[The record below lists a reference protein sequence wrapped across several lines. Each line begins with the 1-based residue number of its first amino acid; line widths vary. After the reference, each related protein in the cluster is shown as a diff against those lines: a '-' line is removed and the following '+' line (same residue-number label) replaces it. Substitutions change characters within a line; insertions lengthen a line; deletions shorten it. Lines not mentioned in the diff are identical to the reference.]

1 MPSSF
6 RQLLVPA
13 AVAAVA
19 LVAVAAIVAAANHP
33 TTILLTS
40 PSDATN
46 PSSIQ
51 PAVLASGQGTANV
64 KPDLATVSAGVESQ
78 SSTAAAAQSDLATKA
93 GKLIARIKSL
103 GVSDSDIST
112 SGYWI
117 GPNYNGQDQ
126 SVTSYR
132 ASEQVAFKWH
142 NVDSVGRTLDAIV
155 QEGGATNIG
164 VYFSLAD
171 PKSAQAQARAQA
183 IADAHSKAQAMA
195 SAAGVKL
202 GQVLRISDVSTPY
215 PVNYFGGAAIA
226 APTAAQTQVPVGTLD
241 VSVTVEVDYAIS

>member
-6 RQLLVPA
+6 RQFLIPG
-13 AVAAVA
+13 AVAAIAV
-19 LVAVAAIVAAANHP
+19 VAVAAIVFASNRPA
-33 TTILLTS
+33 TVLLTTR
-40 PSDATN
+40 SDATN
-46 PSSIQ
+46 PSSFQ
-51 PAVLASGQGTANV
+51 PAVLASGQASVQV

-93 GKLIARIKSL
+93 GRLIARIKSL
-103 GVSDSDIST
+103 GVADKDIST

-117 GPNYNGQDQ
+117 GPNYNGPDQ
-126 SVTSYR
+126 TVTSYR

-142 NVDSVGRTLDAIV
+142 DVDTVGRTLDAIV

-171 PKSAQAQARAQA
+171 PKAAQAQARAQA
-183 IADAHSKAQAMA
+183 IADARSKAEAMA

-202 GQVLRISDVSTPY
+202 GQVLRISDASQGY
-215 PVNYFGGAAIA
+215 PISFYGGAAA
-226 APTAAQTQVPVGTLD
+226 APSSVQTQVPVGTLD
-241 VSVTVEVDYAIS
+241 VSVTVEVDYAIG